1 MKIYMPGVE
10 IIELNENNADE
21 VAKSLPNTG
30 KALVAFL
37 ADWCGHCRAFKP
49 EWEKIKNEL
58 KMNPNLASGKIIT
71 TNDQL
76 MNRLPLRQPSGFP
89 TITLFDGTTLVED
102 YSGPRS
108 KEALLDFIKKNMND
122 QPKRKKMKGGKKK
135 KRRSRKSRKS
145 RKSKK
150 SKHLRKRKTRKNKK
164 KSHKK

>member
-1 MKIYMPGVE
+1 MSGVE
-10 IIELNENNADE
+10 IIELDENNADE
-21 VAKSLPNTG
+21 VAKSLPNSG

-37 ADWCGHCRAFKP
+37 ADWCSHCKAFKP

-58 KMNPNLASGKIIT
+58 TIKPNIARGKIIT
-71 TNDQL
+71 TDDQL

-89 TITLFDGTTLVED
+89 TITLFDGTTHVED

-108 KEALLDFIKKNMND
+108 KEALLDFINEKMND

-135 KRRSRKSRKS
+135 KRKSRRSRKSNKS
-145 RKSKK
+145 RR

-164 KSHKK
+164 KSHKKSHKK

>member
-1 MKIYMPGVE
+1 MKIYMSEVE

-21 VAKSLPNTG
+21 VAKSLPNSG

-37 ADWCGHCRAFKP
+37 ADWCGHCKAFKP

-58 KMNPNLASGKIIT
+58 KMTPNLASGKIIT

-76 MNRLPLRQPSGFP
+76 MSQLPLRQPSGFP
-89 TITLFDGTTLVED
+89 TISLFDGTEYIDD

-108 KEALLDFIKKNMND
+108 KEAVLDFIKKNM
-122 QPKRKKMKGGKKK
+122 KSKGKKMKGGKKK
-135 KRRSRKSRKS
+135 KRKSRKSRKS
-145 RKSKK
+145 RR

>member
-1 MKIYMPGVE
+1 MPGVE
-10 IIELNENNADE
+10 IIELNEHNADE
-21 VAKSLPNTG
+21 VAKSLPNSG

-37 ADWCGHCRAFKP
+37 ADWCGHCKAFKP

-76 MNRLPLRQPSGFP
+76 MSQLPLRQPSGFP
-89 TITLFDGTTLVED
+89 TISLFDGTEYIDD

-108 KEALLDFIKKNMND
+108 KEAVLDFIKENMND

-145 RKSKK
+145 RKSRRSRK